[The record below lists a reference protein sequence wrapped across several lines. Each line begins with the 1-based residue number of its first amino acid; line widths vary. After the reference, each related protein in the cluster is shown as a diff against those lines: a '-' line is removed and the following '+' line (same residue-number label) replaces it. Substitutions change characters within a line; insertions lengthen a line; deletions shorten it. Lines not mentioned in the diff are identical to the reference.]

1 MKNGLS
7 VPDQAKPLDRFQSS
21 VPPSVDYIFDTFHP
35 DDIYISLPRRKKK
48 TLFLFDWIQFSILRS
63 V

>member
-48 TLFLFDWIQFSILRS
+48 NTLS